1 MFSLFSMVKTCHF
14 YTMTAGQLFSRTLL
28 LQQKNRGVF
37 DDLTMRRS
45 KEALPALD
53 AVVEQLHQSHR
64 SIAELCYEH
73 REWQRSIEMMLNAI
87 EENTTKPI
95 PTLPTLLQDQDAQ
108 QMQQMDQGEQLQNQE
123 GREERSTFNSTVT
136 PIASTPGT
144 TGVTHIP
151 SSTPA
156 GRPRSTKT
164 SVPFSSASSERY
176 RPARHFYKSPR
187 SFRGSLLQSRNT
199 VKQCPAGPLRKLLLD
214 LLKTPRENLEE
225 ASSFQKARRYISAM
239 VSSSWF
245 EYASGLVILLNVI
258 TIGFEAEL
266 SLEGSEWESSSWFA
280 GAEKL
285 FLFIYCAEALLRAF
299 GLGRVVLQDGWYLL
313 DLVLILIV
321 TLTLVIVPMLASR
334 QDIASLRKLL
344 IVRGLRLLRLM
355 RVCRM
360 VHHFKIIWR
369 LVYGF
374 LTSWQTIFA
383 TAVLIL
389 VSIFVFSCI
398 AIEII
403 AKDSDLTTS
412 EVTEQIVLQN
422 FWGIGRSMLTVAQFV
437 TLDGL
442 REIYYPLV
450 IEKPWLAVYFF
461 AIVLVISIGLLNLVT
476 ACLVQTAMSNA
487 AQSAD
492 EERLR
497 LKGKVL
503 GALPQLIAIFHELDV
518 DGSGLITHQ
527 KVENVPVNILPSRVL
542 ESIYADTMGDVFDLL
557 DVNESGFLT
566 EVEFAEG
573 LLNLCLLDTPIAT
586 WMVFLRA
593 KLLWKLCAEKWQ
605 EMGEF

>member
-1 MFSLFSMVKTCHF
+1 
-14 YTMTAGQLFSRTLL
+14 MTAGHLSFSRTLL
-28 LQQKNRGVF
+28 QQKHNGGVF
-37 DDLTMRRS
+37 DDLTMRSS
-45 KEALPALD
+45 KELWPALD

-73 REWQRSIEMMLNAI
+73 REWQRSIEVMLNAI
-87 EENTTKPI
+87 EENTTMPM

-108 QMQQMDQGEQLQNQE
+108 QMDQGEHLQNQE

-136 PIASTPGT
+136 PITSAPGI

-151 SSTPA
+151 SSTP

-164 SVPFSSASSERY
+164 SVPLSSAPSERY
-176 RPARHFYKSPR
+176 RPPRHFYKSPR

-214 LLKTPRENLEE
+214 LLRTPHENLEE
-225 ASSFQKARRYISAM
+225 ASSFQKARRYIAAM

-285 FLFIYCAEALLRAF
+285 FLSIYCAEALLRAF
-299 GLGRVVLQDGWYLL
+299 GLGRKVLEDGWYLL

-344 IVRGLRLLRLM
+344 GGLRLLRLM

-412 EVTEQIVLQN
+412 EVTEQIVLEN

-497 LKGKVL
+497 LKGKIL
-503 GALPQLIAIFHELDV
+503 GALPQLIAIFHELDA

-593 KLLWKLCAEKWQ
+593 LSLDFVLLLEEMGDLKLKLLRFERLS
-605 EMGEF
+605 